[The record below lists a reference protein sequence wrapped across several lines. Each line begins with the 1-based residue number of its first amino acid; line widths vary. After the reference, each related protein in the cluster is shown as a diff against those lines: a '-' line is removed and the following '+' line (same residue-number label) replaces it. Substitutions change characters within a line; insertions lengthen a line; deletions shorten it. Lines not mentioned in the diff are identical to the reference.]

1 MQSLELDCFFVWL
14 GETVSVTANLAEIHI
29 AEIANLD
36 TVPDKVTEHIAV
48 FLNTFEVSC
57 LSFVSKPLKQNFELE
72 LQFRWEVFVDS
83 KKHLIS
89 SHCR

>member
-1 MQSLELDCFFVWL
+1 MIVFVWFR
-14 GETVSVTANLAEIHI
+14 ETVAHTANLAENQ
-29 AEIANLD
+29 IANLD

-57 LSFVSKPLKQNFELE
+57 LTFVSKPLKQNFKLE
-72 LQFRWEVFVDS
+72 LQLRWEVFVDS